1 MLLQYGVPPTSLKR
15 QSIRSLED
23 QNLKRPE
30 NPNKRS
36 NSFDLHK
43 NIADMQFLS
52 NVLNV
57 TKT

>member
-1 MLLQYGVPPTSLKR
+1 MLLQYGVPPTSLKS
-15 QSIRSLED
+15 QSIRPKPE
-23 QNLKRPE
+23 KTE